1 MIEKLV
7 TGTPCISSEFLND
20 EEMGL
25 KRLPDFNGAPDTT
38 LWEETMKKVLFAAVA
53 ATIVAGA
60 ALAEERYVMI
70 THTQGTDPFWPVVE
84 KGGRDAAKHV
94 GATLEYNFDV
104 SGDMAAM
111 AKLIEAAAATQP
123 DGIIV
128 SLPDAAALGPA
139 IKAAVSD
146 GVPVI
151 TINSGLE
158 SSAELGALMHVG
170 QPERLAGEKAGQRAA
185 AEGVTNGLCLN
196 QESFNT
202 ALVDRC
208 TGYFDGIGGDLNMI
222 DVSND
227 PTQIETRTAAA
238 LQADE
243 SINGVLAVG
252 PHVCEAATKA
262 IEAVGADVH
271 LACFDLSPGVMDM
284 IQDGRAAFT
293 IDQQQ
298 RLQGYMPVIVL
309 HLYNNHAGLLPGAN
323 IPSGPGF
330 VDASNAANV
339 SALAGID
346 R

>member
-1 MIEKLV
+1 MK
-7 TGTPCISSEFLND
+7 F
-20 EEMGL
+20 M
-25 KRLPDFNGAPDTT
+25 TT
-38 LWEETMKKVLFAAVA
+38 L
-53 ATIVAGA
+53 VAGA
-60 ALAEERYVMI
+60 AILTGAAAFAQERYVMI

-84 KGGRDAAKHV
+84 KGGRDAAAAV

-111 AKLIEAAAATQP
+111 AALIEAAAASNP

-128 SLPDAAALGPA
+128 SLPDADALGPA
-139 IKAAVSD
+139 IKAAVAD
-146 GVPVI
+146 GIPVV
-151 TINSGLE
+151 TMNSGLE

-170 QPERLAGEKAGQRAA
+170 QPERLAGEAAGGRAK

-196 QESFNT
+196 QEAFNT

-208 TGYFDGIGGDLNMI
+208 EGYFSGLGGDLNMI

-227 PTQIETRTAAA
+227 PAQIETRTAAA
-238 LQADE
+238 LQADS
-243 SINGVLAVG
+243 SIDGVLAVG
-252 PHVCEAATKA
+252 PHVCEAAIKA

-284 IQDGRAAFT
+284 IENGQASFT

-309 HLYNNHAGLLPGAN
+309 HLYNNHAGLLPGNN
-323 IPSGPGF
+323 IASGPGF
-330 VDASNAANV
+330 VDKSNAAAV
-339 SALAGID
+339 KELAGID

>member
-1 MIEKLV
+1 
-7 TGTPCISSEFLND
+7 
-20 EEMGL
+20 
-25 KRLPDFNGAPDTT
+25 
-38 LWEETMKKVLFAAVA
+38 MKKVLLATAVA
-53 ATIVAGA
+53 ATMASGA
-60 ALAEERYVMI
+60 FADGHGERYVMI

-84 KGGRDAAKHV
+84 KGGRDAAEAV

-111 AKLIEAAAATQP
+111 AALIEAAAASNP

-139 IKAAVSD
+139 IKAAVAD
-146 GVPVI
+146 GIPVV
-151 TINSGLE
+151 TMNSGLE

-170 QPERLAGEKAGQRAA
+170 QPERDAGEAAGGRAA

-196 QESFNT
+196 QEAFNT

-208 TGYFDGIGGDLNMI
+208 EGYFAGLGGDLNMI

-227 PTQIETRTAAA
+227 PAQIETRTAAA
-238 LQADE
+238 LQADP
-243 SINGVLAVG
+243 SIDGVLAVG
-252 PHVCEAATKA
+252 PHVCEAAIKA
-262 IEAVGADVH
+262 IEAVGADTH

-284 IQDGRAAFT
+284 IENGQASFT

-309 HLYNNHAGLLPGAN
+309 HLYNNHAGLLPGNN
-323 IPSGPGF
+323 IASGPGF
-330 VDASNAANV
+330 VDKSNAAAV
-339 SALAGID
+339 KELAGID

>member
-1 MIEKLV
+1 MKHFV
-7 TGTPCISSEFLND
+7 TG
-20 EEMGL
+20 
-25 KRLPDFNGAPDTT
+25 
-38 LWEETMKKVLFAAVA
+38 VLAASAVAFAASA
-53 ATIVAGA
+53 SA
-60 ALAEERYVMI
+60 ERYVMI

-84 KGGRDAAKHV
+84 KGGRDAAKAI
-94 GATLEYNFDV
+94 GADFEYNFDV

-111 AKLIEAAAATQP
+111 ASLIEAAAAGQP

-139 IKAAVSD
+139 IKAAVAD
-146 GVPVI
+146 GVPVV
-151 TINSGLE
+151 TMNSGLE
-158 SSAELGALMHVG
+158 ASASLGALMHVG
-170 QPERLAGEKAGQRAA
+170 QPERLAGESAGKRAM
-185 AEGVTNGLCLN
+185 AEGVTKGLCLN
-196 QESFNT
+196 QEAFNT

-208 TGYFDGIGGDLNMI
+208 EGYFSGLGADLNMI

-227 PTQIETRTAAA
+227 VAQIQTRTAAA

-243 SINGVLAVG
+243 SIDGVLAVG
-252 PHVCEAATKA
+252 PHVCEAANKA
-262 IEAVGADVH
+262 IKEVGADVH

-284 IQDGRAAFT
+284 IEKGDAAFT

-309 HLYNNHAGLLPGAN
+309 HLYNNSAGLLPGAN

-330 VDASNAANV
+330 VDKSNAASV
-339 SALAGID
+339 KELAGVD

>member
-1 MIEKLV
+1 
-7 TGTPCISSEFLND
+7 
-20 EEMGL
+20 
-25 KRLPDFNGAPDTT
+25 
-38 LWEETMKKVLFAAVA
+38 MKKILIAAA
-53 ATIVAGA
+53 AASMVAGSA
-60 ALAEERYVMI
+60 FAGGHGERYVMI

-84 KGGRDAAKHV
+84 KGGRDAAAAV

-111 AKLIEAAAATQP
+111 AALIEAAAASNP

-139 IKAAVSD
+139 IKSAVAD
-146 GVPVI
+146 GVPVV

-170 QPERLAGEKAGQRAA
+170 QPERVAGEAAGTRAA

-196 QESFNT
+196 QEAFNT

-208 TGYFDGIGGDLNMI
+208 SGYFAGIGGDLNMI

-227 PTQIETRTAAA
+227 PAQIETRTAAA
-238 LQADE
+238 LQADPTLD
-243 SINGVLAVG
+243 GVLAVG
-252 PHVCEAATKA
+252 PHVCEAAIKA
-262 IEAVGADVH
+262 IESVGADVH

-284 IQDGRAAFT
+284 IASGQAAFT

-298 RLQGYMPVIVL
+298 RLQGYMPVIAL
-309 HLYNNHAGLLPGAN
+309 HLYNNHAGLLPGNN
-323 IPSGPGF
+323 INSGPGY
-330 VDASNAANV
+330 VDASNAAAV
-339 SALAGID
+339 AALAGID

>member
-1 MIEKLV
+1 
-7 TGTPCISSEFLND
+7 
-20 EEMGL
+20 
-25 KRLPDFNGAPDTT
+25 
-38 LWEETMKKVLFAAVA
+38 MKKLLLAAAAFAM
-53 ATIVAGA
+53 VAGTA
-60 ALAEERYVMI
+60 TAERYVMI

-84 KGGRDAAKHV
+84 KGGRDAAEAI
-94 GATLEYNFDV
+94 GAEFEYNFDV

-111 AKLIEAAAATQP
+111 AALIEAAAASQP

-139 IKAAVSD
+139 IKAAVAD
-146 GVPVI
+146 GIPVV
-151 TINSGLE
+151 TMNSGLE

-170 QPERLAGEKAGQRAA
+170 QPERDAGFAAGTRAM
-185 AEGVTNGLCLN
+185 AEGVTKGLCLN
-196 QESFNT
+196 QEAFNT

-208 TGYFDGIGGDLNMI
+208 TGYFDAMGAELNQI

-227 PTQIETRTAAA
+227 VAQIQVRTAAA
-238 LQADE
+238 LQADPD
-243 SINGVLAVG
+243 IDGLLAVG
-252 PHVCEAATKA
+252 PHVCEAANKA
-262 IEAVGADVH
+262 VEEVGADVH

-284 IQDGRAAFT
+284 IESGAASFT

-309 HLYNNHAGLLPGAN
+309 HLYNNNAGLLPGAN

-330 VDASNAANV
+330 VDASNAASV
-339 SALAGID
+339 KSQAGVN

>member
-1 MIEKLV
+1 
-7 TGTPCISSEFLND
+7 
-20 EEMGL
+20 
-25 KRLPDFNGAPDTT
+25 
-38 LWEETMKKVLFAAVA
+38 MKKTVFAALTA
-53 ATIVAGA
+53 ATAIA
-60 ALAEERYVMI
+60 AAAPAIADGHGERYVMI

-84 KGGRDAAKHV
+84 KGGRDAAAAI

-111 AKLIEAAAATQP
+111 AALIEAAAASEP

-128 SLPDAAALGPA
+128 SLPDADALGPA

-146 GVPVI
+146 GIPVV
-151 TINSGLE
+151 TMNSGLE

-170 QPERLAGEKAGQRAA
+170 QPERDAGFAAGTRAM
-185 AEGVTNGLCLN
+185 AEGVTKGLCLN
-196 QESFNT
+196 QEAFNT

-208 TGYFDGIGGDLNMI
+208 TGYFDAMGADLNQI

-227 PTQIETRTAAA
+227 PAQIETRTAAA
-238 LQADE
+238 LEADE
-243 SINGVLAVG
+243 SIDGVLAVG

-284 IQDGRAAFT
+284 IDDGRAAFT

-309 HLYNNHAGLLPGAN
+309 HLYNNHAGLLPGNN
-323 IPSGPGF
+323 IASGPGF
-330 VDASNAANV
+330 VDKSNAAAV
-339 SALAGID
+339 KALAGID

>member
-1 MIEKLV
+1 
-7 TGTPCISSEFLND
+7 
-20 EEMGL
+20 
-25 KRLPDFNGAPDTT
+25 
-38 LWEETMKKVLFAAVA
+38 MKKLIMSV
-53 ATIVAGA
+53 A
-60 ALAEERYVMI
+60 ALALSASAAFAQERYVMI

-84 KGGRDAAKHV
+84 KGGRDAAAAV

-104 SGDMAAM
+104 SGDMSAM
-111 AKLIEAAAATQP
+111 AALIEAAAASNP

-139 IKAAVSD
+139 IKSAVAD
-146 GVPVI
+146 GIPVI
-151 TINSGLE
+151 TMNSGLE

-170 QPERLAGEKAGQRAA
+170 QPERLAGESAGTRAK
-185 AEGVTNGLCLN
+185 AEGVTKGLCLN
-196 QESFNT
+196 QEAFNT

-208 TGYFDGIGGDLNMI
+208 SGYFDAMGTDLNMI

-227 PTQIETRTAAA
+227 PAQIETRTAAA
-238 LQADE
+238 LEADE
-243 SINGVLAVG
+243 SIDGVLAVG
-252 PHVCEAATKA
+252 PHVCEAANKA
-262 IEAVGADVH
+262 IKAVGADVH

-284 IQDGRAAFT
+284 IEAGDAAFT

-330 VDASNAANV
+330 VDKSNANAV
-339 SALAGID
+339 KALAGVD